1 MSAPRFCGQI
11 ALGNST
17 ASRLFQFLRQPFQ
30 QKLAFDFPAVWRST
44 ILLHKVKM
52 LNAMG
57 LVVEIFVRCKNISYS
72 HQVKAERS
80 RLNALLK

>member
-11 ALGNST
+11 ALGNNT
-17 ASRLFQFLRQPFQ
+17 AARLFQVLRQPFQ
-30 QKLAFDFPAVWRST
+30 QKLAFDFPAVWRAT

-57 LVVEIFVRCKNISYS
+57 LTVEIFVRSKNRSYS
-72 HQVKAERS
+72 HQVKAERGS
-80 RLNALLK
+80 LNALLK

>member
-11 ALGNST
+11 ALGNNT
-17 ASRLFQFLRQPFQ
+17 ASRLLQFLRQPFQ

-44 ILLHKVKM
+44 ILLHEVKM

-57 LVVEIFVRCKNISYS
+57 LTVEIFVRCKNRSCS
-72 HQVKAERS
+72 HQVKAERGS
-80 RLNALLK
+80 LNALLK